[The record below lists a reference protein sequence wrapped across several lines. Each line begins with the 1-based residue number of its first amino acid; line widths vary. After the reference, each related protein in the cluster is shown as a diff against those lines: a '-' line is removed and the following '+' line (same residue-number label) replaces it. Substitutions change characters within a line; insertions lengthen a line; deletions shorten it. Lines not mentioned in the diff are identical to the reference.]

1 VKGGGEV
8 TTQAWAVLLGAY
20 LLGSI
25 PSAYMVARFVAG
37 VDIRQVGDGNMG
49 AKNTFESLGWLP
61 GVVVGAADIGKGALA
76 VVMARHF
83 NLPENVVLWAGA
95 CVVLGHDFSLFLRFR
110 GGQGMAA
117 MIGVFGVLFP
127 YEMGVALLVLAVAL
141 AITHNWDLSCGI
153 SFSLL
158 PVLLWLAGQPPKRV
172 LYPVL
177 LLPTIGVKKLMAVWQ
192 ARRAAA

>member
-1 VKGGGEV
+1 M

-25 PSAYMVARFVAG
+25 PSAYLVARFVAG

-49 AKNTFESLGWLP
+49 AKNTFESVGWLP
-61 GVVVGAADIGKGALA
+61 GLVVGAADVGKGALA
-76 VVMARHF
+76 VAMARHF
-83 NLPENVVLWAGA
+83 NLPEKVVLWAGA
-95 CVVLGHDFSLFLRFR
+95 CVVLGHDFPLFLRFR
-110 GGQGMAA
+110 DGQGMAA

-153 SFSLL
+153 GFGLL
-158 PVLLWLAGQPPKRV
+158 PVLLGFSGRPIKQT

-177 LLPTIGVKKLMAVWQ
+177 LLPTIGLKKLLAAYR